1 MLYAIIGRAAP
12 ESSELRASARPAH
25 LARPQQPTDASR
37 LVHAGRFPA
46 IYSED
51 PGFADFAGSSMVL
64 P

>member
-12 ESSELRASARPAH
+12 ESSEVPAS
-25 LARPQQPTDASR
+25 ARPQQPTDASR
-37 LVHAGRFPA
+37 LVHAARFPA

-51 PGFADFAGSSMVL
+51 PGFADFAGSLMVL

>member
-12 ESSELRASARPAH
+12 ECSELPASARPAH

-51 PGFADFAGSSMVL
+51 SGFADFAGSLMVL

>member
-12 ESSELRASARPAH
+12 ESSELRASVRPAH
-25 LARPQQPTDASR
+25 LARPQQPTDADR
-37 LVHAGRFPA
+37 LVHAARFPA

-51 PGFADFAGSSMVL
+51 PGFADFARSLMVL